1 MNHHVMCIEYD
12 QVWPGATVHMVALFD
27 ERDLTE
33 EEARRLIRSEFGSP
47 NLVTMGKDQYM
58 TVFRSLKEQA
68 DVCRQEGAL
77 G

>member
-1 MNHHVMCIEYD
+1 MSHHVMIIEYD
-12 QVWPGATVHMVALFD
+12 EVWPGATVPMVALFD

-47 NLVTMGKDQYM
+47 KLVTMGKDQYM

-68 DVCRQEGAL
+68 SIVK
-77 G
+77 